1 MHDNKLAYLNLKKKK
16 MNKIFFLTAL
26 FFCLILFSCKKKKS
40 YSETG
45 SGIEQENNVEVIN
58 ISQVNGNESHNSG
71 QNCMT
76 CHKSGGAGKGV
87 FKVAGTLYDS
97 LLTTTKSGGVVKLW
111 SGINGTGNLI
121 ASINVDS
128 KGNFFTTET
137 INFVNGFYPMVISSS
152 NSRVKHMVSM
162 LNNGACNS
170 CHGISQARIW
180 VP

>member
-1 MHDNKLAYLNLKKKK
+1 
-16 MNKIFFLTAL
+16 MNFFLRIL
-26 FFCLILFSCKKKKS
+26 FFLVIISTILLSCKKKSSNDEDEIVVENKTDP
-40 YSETG
+40 ET
-45 SGIEQENNVEVIN
+45 VN

-76 CHKSGGAGKGV
+76 CHNSGGTGKGV

-97 LLTTTKSGGVVKLW
+97 LLTSTKTGGVVKLW
-111 SGINGTGNLI
+111 SGINGTGSLI

-128 KGNFFTTET
+128 KGNFFTTESVNFGNGLYPVV
-137 INFVNGFYPMVISSS
+137 INSS

-170 CHGISQARIW
+170 CHGNSQARIW